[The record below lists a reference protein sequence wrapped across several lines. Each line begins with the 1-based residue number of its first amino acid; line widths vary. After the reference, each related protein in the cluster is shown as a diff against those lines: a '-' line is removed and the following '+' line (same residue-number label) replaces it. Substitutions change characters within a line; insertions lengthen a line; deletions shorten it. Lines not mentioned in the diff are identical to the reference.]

1 MPDKIMPNNEQ
12 DINISDKLAIR
23 LRQLV
28 DTYERGN
35 VSAFALLTGVKRTTL
50 VQAMQ
55 KKAAPSVNFI
65 ANIKQALP
73 DIDLNWLLNPSDK
86 YRNTNFGDKVW
97 LVGDGEVG
105 YGAND
110 ESLQKELAAAKEHNT
125 TLKEYNDM
133 LKGQVDFY
141 KAKYEELA
149 KTQQQ

>member
-1 MPDKIMPNNEQ
+1 MTVEKQTNNQ
-12 DINISDKLAIR
+12 HVINISDRLAIR

-28 DTYERGN
+28 DTFAKGN
-35 VSAFALLTGVKRTTL
+35 VSAFALSTNVKRTTL
-50 VQAMQ
+50 VECMQ
-55 KKAAPSVNFI
+55 KKTLPSVNFI
-65 ANIKQALP
+65 ANIKNALP
-73 DIDLNWLLNPSDK
+73 DVDLNWLLNPSDK

-105 YGAND
+105 YGASD

-125 TLKEYNDM
+125 TLKDYNEM

-141 KAKYEELA
+141 KAKYEELS